1 MKKILSSAILVLML
15 IILIPDDVFA
25 EAKAVRRNRCTG
37 IWDRYK
43 VKTVVNGPGI
53 GECSRSVQNRNGC
66 TETSWGNVSH
76 QRRYVGAKCNRC
88 YQQFEPNVNKTAI
101 DAYAESNSSK
111 LHSFAKRYTSC
122 KRYRAGSN
130 VSNLIQYTNEE
141 ESLEDIL
148 NTAEIMADEEI
159 YDYTNNSI
167 NLSNFKGSLYIE
179 SLDYINEYAIF
190 NFEIVSLST
199 DEITS
204 DTIRT
209 VLKFAQAKIINGQFI
224 VIGDQSVFNVNDFDF
239 MDNGANGISASFEF
253 LNKLILFDSNIT
265 ENMDIEISMT
275 ADVGNLEDVES
286 EVDMSP
292 VSLNV
297 AYNMVSHNAEI
308 DILTDI
314 QRSGTLKIRN
324 AFGNILFTQNNVVIE
339 PSLIN
344 HFSISTNEFGIAT
357 FYVVEFQTDDGIFAL
372 GKFIKIN

>member
-1 MKKILSSAILVLML
+1 
-15 IILIPDDVFA
+15 
-25 EAKAVRRNRCTG
+25 
-37 IWDRYK
+37 
-43 VKTVVNGPGI
+43 
-53 GECSRSVQNRNGC
+53 
-66 TETSWGNVSH
+66 
-76 QRRYVGAKCNRC
+76 
-88 YQQFEPNVNKTAI
+88 
-101 DAYAESNSSK
+101 
-111 LHSFAKRYTSC
+111 
-122 KRYRAGSN
+122 
-130 VSNLIQYTNEE
+130 
-141 ESLEDIL
+141 
-148 NTAEIMADEEI
+148 MADEEI

-190 NFEIVSLST
+190 NFEIVSLSI

-224 VIGDQSVFNVNDFDF
+224 VIGNQSVFNVNDFDF

-275 ADVGNLEDVES
+275 ADVGNLEDGES

-324 AFGNILFTQNNVVIE
+324 ASGNILFTQNNVVIE